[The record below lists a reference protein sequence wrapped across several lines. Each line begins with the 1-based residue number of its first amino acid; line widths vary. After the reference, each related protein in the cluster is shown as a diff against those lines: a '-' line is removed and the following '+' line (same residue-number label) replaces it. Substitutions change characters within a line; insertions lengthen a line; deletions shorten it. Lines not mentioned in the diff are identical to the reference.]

1 MAYKAFNQAEIQPF
15 PITEARTISV
25 SEDSPSANHVHFFTG
40 IRSLGKIDVFKIG
53 VPAAFAIT
61 NPKEIK
67 YNWGFDNVVLP
78 GQPALS
84 ARVVN
89 GVFISSADQSFLTP
103 SSSNS
108 LESNQDIFR
117 FAQSYL
123 YRPDKS
129 LQAGAA
135 PLTALVSSSSADYDT
150 SVVRLIN
157 VRKDLFNSALAPKSI
172 KVQVNDSNTSLS
184 ASIDGP
190 SANVGYTSTDAT
202 VAVFGSQTFHV
213 SSYTTALDL
222 KNSFGGK
229 EGLSRK
235 SFFGVNVSTPLTN
248 PFDAN
253 NGQGYTAGSNL
264 DTINDAC
271 TIEAIIRP
279 FTTNS
284 IVYFRRLANTRSTL
298 TKNNFMKLELTVS
311 PDGLSPAFRF
321 SIRSVTAADDFT
333 SSFAR
338 SNVQTS
344 GLFVPSDVGIDLFDG
359 SFHHIAATWDIS
371 EIEPAQ
377 KFNENLESSAG
388 DFRDPIKGAGVVM
401 GYIDTYKLANKEQ
414 VFPRL
419 PGADPAGGPV
429 AQGNM
434 LENRIPIKN
443 SCLFIPSSVSAL
455 WNASGNNVYIGASN
469 YNRLDGD
476 TKGDRGDLVSQYDD
490 KLSGMYDGQVQH
502 LRIWNQRLK
511 DGTTGFFN
519 KVGKLLL

>member
-190 SANVGYTSTDAT
+190 SANAGYTSTDAT

-235 SFFGVNVSTPLTN
+235 SFFGVNVSSPLTN
-248 PFDAN
+248 PFLVA
-253 NGQGYTAGSNL
+253 NGQGYTAASNL
-264 DTINDAC
+264 DTINNAC
-271 TIEAIIRP
+271 TIEGSDTLNKKQQEIVKNYYRLMLGQKSIHAEDCFAGGFVGTDFDIR
-279 FTTNS
+279 
-284 IVYFRRLANTRSTL
+284 V
-298 TKNNFMKLELTVS
+298 
-311 PDGLSPAFRF
+311 
-321 SIRSVTAADDFT
+321 
-333 SSFAR
+333 R
-338 SNVQTS
+338 SNFYPFLSLRKV
-344 GLFVPSDVGIDLFDG
+344 
-359 SFHHIAATWDIS
+359 
-371 EIEPAQ
+371 
-377 KFNENLESSAG
+377 AG
-388 DFRDPIKGAGVVM
+388 
-401 GYIDTYKLANKEQ
+401 
-414 VFPRL
+414 
-419 PGADPAGGPV
+419 
-429 AQGNM
+429 
-434 LENRIPIKN
+434 
-443 SCLFIPSSVSAL
+443 
-455 WNASGNNVYIGASN
+455 N
-469 YNRLDGD
+469 YC
-476 TKGDRGDLVSQYDD
+476 Q
-490 KLSGMYDGQVQH
+490 
-502 LRIWNQRLK
+502 
-511 DGTTGFFN
+511 
-519 KVGKLLL
+519 